1 MKYRIPGQPSS
12 PWLFAGLGVVTA
24 LSVGLWFASPALFG
38 KGKGPEP
45 KAEQKEPERKAEPKQ
60 DEPQKRP
67 QAEEPREKL
76 PIAQVILY
84 SSGVGYFQREGT
96 VEGEARVDLSFDV
109 RDVNDLIKSMT
120 LRDLDGGHV
129 AAVSYDSNAPVER
142 TLQSFA
148 VNLNGNP
155 SFGQILSQ
163 ARGEKVEVVLQQ
175 ANQTQPGTM
184 TGTLIGVEAQTH
196 QVGKDATVQVE
207 VLNLWCSDG
216 IRSCK
221 LSEVLRLR
229 FLNPTIDSEFRKAL
243 ETLATSH
250 DTQKKAVSINFS
262 GEGQRKVK
270 VGYVVESPI
279 WK

>member
-1 MKYRIPGQPSS
+1 MNALKLRARLPRWL
-12 PWLFAGLGVVTA
+12 PWAGAAAVALSAGLW
-24 LSVGLWFASPALFG
+24 LASPYLFG
-38 KGKGPEP
+38 RGQ
-45 KAEQKEPERKAEPKQ
+45 AAEPKDPPAQ
-60 DEPQKRP
+60 AKAEDKPPQARP
-67 QAEEPREKL
+67 QAEEPKDKL

-96 VEGEARVDLSFDV
+96 VEGNARVDLSFDV

-129 AAVSYDSNAPVER
+129 GAVSYDSNAPVER

-155 SFGQILSQ
+155 SFAQLLNQ

-175 ANQTQPGTM
+175 GNTTQPGTM

-196 QVGKDATVQVE
+196 QVGKDATVSVE
-207 VLNLWCSDG
+207 ILNLWCPDG

-221 LSEVLRLR
+221 LSEVQRLR
-229 FLNPTIDSEFRKAL
+229 FLNPSIDREF
-243 ETLATSH
+243 
-250 DTQKKAVSINFS
+250 
-262 GEGQRKVK
+262 
-270 VGYVVESPI
+270 
-279 WK
+279 